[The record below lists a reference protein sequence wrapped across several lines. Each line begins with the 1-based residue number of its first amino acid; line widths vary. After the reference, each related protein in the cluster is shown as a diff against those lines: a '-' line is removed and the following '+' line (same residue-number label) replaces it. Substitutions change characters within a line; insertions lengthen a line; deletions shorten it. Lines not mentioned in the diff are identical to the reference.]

1 MKPENLKRS
10 SVVKVQKSNALIS
23 AKYKLN
29 LWEMRIFI
37 KMVMM
42 VDHTDPENMEYK
54 ISLKE
59 LVDNFDLDGQRA
71 SYVRLRKGAASL
83 QDRTIIFDR
92 KDPETGDDIIVRAKF
107 LSSIQTRVGGKNSNY
122 ITVKFDSLLRPL
134 LLDLKEYTAYELRY
148 ILKLPTAY
156 SVRVYELLTS
166 NKYRTFT
173 QFEIGLDELKQQ
185 IGAVETEYDS
195 AKNELVVI
203 KDNYPKFGAF
213 RQKILLKS
221 QEHLK
226 EFTDISFEFEPIKE
240 GRKVAKI
247 RFDVTRKPEHA
258 LPLESGKIP
267 ELTPEDIGGEEDT
280 IVAGI
285 YAKVKQYVE
294 EANVRKW
301 VRTYPEEQ
309 IIAGINYTYQQ
320 LRDGKDIKNIGGY
333 LQTMVAMDT
342 LMAKAN
348 AEADKKQLA
357 ADKAAGKKA
366 ELEALKVEYAKV
378 QAELSAKTDDII
390 RGIFDRHPEAKQ
402 GAFNLATR
410 KRGSGYD
417 KDKTAAENMTN
428 PVFRAIFRSNV
439 RQHHPEHFG
448 ALAELEQRSKALRG
462 KISRLG

>member
-42 VDHTDPENMEYK
+42 VDHMDAENMEYK

-92 KDPETGDDIIVRAKF
+92 KDPETGEDIIVRAKF

-226 EFTDISFEFEPIKE
+226 EFTDISFEFEPIKD

-258 LPLESGKIP
+258 LPLGNGKIP
-267 ELTPEDIGGEEDT
+267 ELTPEDIGGEEDV
-280 IVAGI
+280 IVASI

-333 LQTMVAMDT
+333 LQTMVAMDS

-348 AEADKKQLA
+348 AEADKQQLA
-357 ADKAAGKKA
+357 AEKAAKKKV

-378 QAELSAKTDDII
+378 QAELSAKTDEII
-390 RGIFDRHPEAKQ
+390 RGIFDRHPEAKK
-402 GAFNLATR
+402 GAFNLAAR
-410 KRGSGYD
+410 KRGSGYK
-417 KDKTAAENMTN
+417 KDKSAAENMEN
-428 PVFRAIFRSNV
+428 PVFRAVFRSNV
-439 RQHHPEHFG
+439 RTHHSEYFG
-448 ALAELEQRSKALRG
+448 GLDELERRSKGLRG